1 MQQEIQP
8 VAADGFL
15 HREGDHRRGD
25 ALGVDAL
32 GHALL
37 DHRALVLRRDGLDL
51 RARLDVFFVADERV
65 RAALDID
72 ARFKERQ
79 RQQQDG
85 QRDDHAVDADE
96 QRALVLPFH
105 HA

>member
-1 MQQEIQP
+1 
-8 VAADGFL
+8 
-15 HREGDHRRGD
+15 
-25 ALGVDAL
+25 
-32 GHALL
+32 
-37 DHRALVLRRDGLDL
+37 VLRRDGLDL
-51 RARLDVFFVADERV
+51 RARLDVFLVADERV